1 MQGKSL
7 LLLEEFCTGC
17 GGDWVAV
24 LAKDA
29 DEDGGVRLGWGLGQ
43 DGGVSSGRRVLLSIP
58 ALQAVTQDLFPTFV
72 NQ

>member
-17 GGDWVAV
+17 GGDWVTV

-29 DEDGGVRLGWGLGQ
+29 DEDGRVRLG
-43 DGGVSSGRRVLLSIP
+43 
-58 ALQAVTQDLFPTFV
+58 
-72 NQ
+72 